1 MVKNLPATAGD
12 RVRPLD
18 QEDPLE
24 KEMASHSSNLARKN
38 PVDRGA
44 WQTIF
49 HGVTKSRTRLILRV
63 ALMVKS
69 SVIFL
74 LTNNDIMI

>member
-24 KEMASHSSNLARKN
+24 KEMASHSSNLAWRI
-38 PVDRGA
+38 PWTEEPG
-44 WQTIF
+44 WLELGLQ
-49 HGVTKSRTRLILRV
+49 RV
-63 ALMVKS
+63 RH
-69 SVIFL
+69 
-74 LTNNDIMI
+74 D